1 MKKSIFA
8 LAFTALM
15 IATVLVSCQSSAKKE
30 ETAKDNLQKAQ
41 EDLDEVQ
48 YDAAMAAQKKA
59 AIAKEWQTLKNNTQ
73 ATINENEI
81 RIAELKVK
89 IKKTGKDIDSLYAK
103 KIDQLE
109 QKNKDIKAK
118 IETYKNDKNSDW
130 ESFKRE
136 YNHDMDELGKA
147 LKDITV
153 DNKK

>member
-1 MKKSIFA
+1 MKKSIFT
-8 LAFTALM
+8 LAVTAFM
-15 IATVLVSCQSSAKKE
+15 IGAVLVSCQSSAKKE

-48 YDAAMAAQKKA
+48 YDAAMADQKKA

-103 KIDQLE
+103 KIDLLE
-109 QKNKDIKAK
+109 QKNKDIKIR

>member
-1 MKKSIFA
+1 MKKSILT
-8 LAFTALM
+8 LACTALM
-15 IATVLVSCQSSAKKE
+15 IGAVVVSCQSPAKKE

-48 YDAAMAAQKKA
+48 YDAAMAAEKKA
-59 AIAKEWQTLKNNTQ
+59 AIAKEWRTLKDNTQ

-89 IKKTGKDIDSLYAK
+89 MKKTGKDIDSLYAK
-103 KIDQLE
+103 KIDALE
-109 QKNKDIKAK
+109 QKNKDIKTR
-118 IETYKNDKNSDW
+118 IETYKEDKNSDW

-136 YNHDMDELGKA
+136 YNHDMEELGKA

>member
-1 MKKSIFA
+1 MKKSIFT
-8 LAFTALM
+8 LAVTALM
-15 IATVLVSCQSSAKKE
+15 IGTVLVSCQSSAKKE

-89 IKKTGKDIDSLYAK
+89 MKKTGKDIDSLYAK

-109 QKNKDIKAK
+109 QKNKDIKTR
-118 IETYKNDKNSDW
+118 IETYKEDKNSDW

-147 LKDITV
+147 LKDITI

>member
-1 MKKSIFA
+1 MKKSIFT

-15 IATVLVSCQSSAKKE
+15 VGGLLVGCQSSAKKE

-89 IKKTGKDIDSLYAK
+89 MKKTGKDIDSLYIK

-109 QKNKDIKAK
+109 QKNKDIKAR

-147 LKDITV
+147 LKDITI

>member
-1 MKKSIFA
+1 MKKSIFT
-8 LAFTALM
+8 LAVTALM
-15 IATVLVSCQSSAKKE
+15 IGTILVSCQSSAKKE

-89 IKKTGKDIDSLYAK
+89 MKKTGKDIDSLYAK